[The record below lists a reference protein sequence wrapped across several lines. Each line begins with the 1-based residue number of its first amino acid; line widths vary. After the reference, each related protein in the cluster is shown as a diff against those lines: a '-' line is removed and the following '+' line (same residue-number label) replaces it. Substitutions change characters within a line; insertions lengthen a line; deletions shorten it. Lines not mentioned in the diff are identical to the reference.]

1 MVRQMLGHKNFTVR
15 SLKIA
20 TTNQA
25 RMQVP
30 RYPKS
35 NYTTKK
41 LSYENIILTLKFIIN
56 ISHMLLQQKNL
67 SRPLKFQQRE
77 GERERQRERGRG
89 RERERGRER
98 ALHIH
103 THTHTH
109 NPTNQKLNRK
119 KTTFLFKSG
128 QLFLSFSAN
137 IYILLFTL
145 SHITIKF

>member
-67 SRPLKFQQRE
+67 SRRLKFQQRDGGRGGE
-77 GERERQRERGRG
+77 GG
-89 RERERGRER
+89 RERERERER

-103 THTHTH
+103 THT
-109 NPTNQKLNRK
+109 
-119 KTTFLFKSG
+119 
-128 QLFLSFSAN
+128 
-137 IYILLFTL
+137 TL
-145 SHITIKF
+145 QTKN

>member
-67 SRPLKFQQRE
+67 SRPLKFQQRD
-77 GERERQRERGRG
+77 GGRG
-89 RERERGRER
+89 RERERERER
-98 ALHIH
+98 ESSSHP
-103 THTHTH
+103 HTH

-137 IYILLFTL
+137 IYIFYYSL
-145 SHITIKF
+145 

>member
-1 MVRQMLGHKNFTVR
+1 MLGHKNFTVR

-35 NYTTKK
+35 NYTKKK

-77 GERERQRERGRG
+77 GG
-89 RERERGRER
+89 REREREREGERER
-98 ALHIH
+98 ESSSHPH
-103 THTHTH
+103 THT
-109 NPTNQKLNRK
+109 
-119 KTTFLFKSG
+119 
-128 QLFLSFSAN
+128 
-137 IYILLFTL
+137 TL
-145 SHITIKF
+145 QTKN